1 MNDGWRV
8 FNSHCYKFIQ
18 TKKTWS
24 GAKTYC
30 VGQGGYSV
38 TVHSQA
44 ENDFVVN
51 LVNSNVWMGG
61 SDIAS
66 EGTWIWEDGKAW
78 ASYQNFAS
86 GEPNNGAAG
95 GEDCLEM
102 VKGNDNNGRWNDISC
117 GYAKSSVCKK

>member
-1 MNDGWRV
+1 
-8 FNSHCYKFIQ
+8 
-18 TKKTWS
+18 
-24 GAKTYC
+24 
-30 VGQGGYSV
+30 
-38 TVHSQA
+38 
-44 ENDFVVN
+44 
-51 LVNSNVWMGG
+51 MGG

-66 EGTWIWEDGKAW
+66 EGTWIWEDGKPW

>member
-30 VGQGGYSV
+30 VGQGGYLV
-38 TVHSQA
+38 TVYSQA
-44 ENDFVVN
+44 ENDFVDN
-51 LVNSNVWMGG
+51 FVNSNVWMGG

-78 ASYQNFAS
+78 GSYQNFAS
-86 GEPNNGAAG
+86 DEPNNGAGG

-102 VKGNDNNGRWNDISC
+102 WKDNGRWNDAPC
-117 GYAKSSVCKK
+117 VNGKSSVCKK